1 MTTMG
6 VCLLVAPHLWG
17 RDSDY
22 GRDVREEC
30 RVALSGEFISNYSD
44 LEVVRKTVQ
53 ALELKAAELQK
64 GEKAA
69 EADVAT
75 ARKNVEKK
83 DYDARRLETLDG
95 AQHRLTALQAQREET
110 RKLLEQARGELT
122 QKKHAFEKKKSALET
137 LFVLTPITVGEGG
150 GLSFSMQY
158 RHSCGRYKDLCPLPR
173 EQAQYLSRLFPS
185 SELPESCRKYSQIRQ
200 P

>member
-1 MTTMG
+1 M
-6 VCLLVAPHLWG
+6 APQLWG
-17 RDSDY
+17 RDQDF

-30 RVALSGEFISNYSD
+30 RVALSGEFMSD
-44 LEVVRKTVQ
+44 FNELEVVRKTVQ
-53 ALELKAAELQK
+53 ALELKATELQK

-69 EADVAT
+69 EADVAS
-75 ARKNVEKK
+75 ASKNVEKK
-83 DYDARRLETLDG
+83 DYDAQRLEALDG
-95 AQHRLTALQAQREET
+95 AQHRLTALRAQREEI
-110 RKLLEQARGELT
+110 RRLLERARGDLT
-122 QKKHAFEKKKSALET
+122 QKKQDFEKKKNILET

-173 EQAQYLSRLFPS
+173 EQAQRLSRLFPS
-185 SELPESCRKYSQIRQ
+185 SELPESCGKYSQIRQ